1 MLRNLM
7 GLPRRVNT
15 GLFLETSKA
24 IDGYCKFLR
33 SMDGRRKLESK
44 YYRLELWAV
53 GLLDALNEL
62 EQSKF
67 AADKYSIK
75 VFQKSTATM
84 ELEELE
90 YYQLHV
96 YFYKNA
102 FIRIFAILDKL
113 GNFMND
119 LFELETEKVKE
130 RFSYYTVLRHMY
142 KLKLHPDLERKLF
155 GLKEFYNEPMDK
167 LRKKRNMEIH
177 YLNVEML
184 DDLKN
189 MAQVFSEGELIEDLP
204 ANIANLE
211 KGYEM
216 VCHSLTAVFTYA
228 LIRHSVRSDS

>member
-7 GLPRRVNT
+7 GLPRRVST
-15 GLFLETSKA
+15 GLFLETSTA
-24 IDGYCKFLR
+24 INGYCEFLR
-33 SMDGRRKLESK
+33 SMDGRHKLESK
-44 YYRLELWAV
+44 YYRLELWAA

-67 AADKYSIK
+67 AADKYSTK
-75 VFQKSTATM
+75 VFQKSTETM
-84 ELEELE
+84 ELQELE

-102 FIRIFAILDKL
+102 IIRVFAILDKL

-142 KLKLHPDLERKLF
+142 KLELHPVLEKKLF
-155 GLKEFYNEPMDK
+155 QLKEAYEEPMNK
-167 LRKKRNMEIH
+167 LRQKRNMEIH
-177 YLNVEML
+177 YLNIEML

-189 MAQVFSEGELIEDLP
+189 MSQVFSEGELIEDLP
-204 ANIANLE
+204 ANIADLE
-211 KGYEM
+211 QGYEM
-216 VCHSLTAVFTYA
+216 VCHSLMAVFTYA
-228 LIRHSVRSDS
+228 LVHHSVRSNS